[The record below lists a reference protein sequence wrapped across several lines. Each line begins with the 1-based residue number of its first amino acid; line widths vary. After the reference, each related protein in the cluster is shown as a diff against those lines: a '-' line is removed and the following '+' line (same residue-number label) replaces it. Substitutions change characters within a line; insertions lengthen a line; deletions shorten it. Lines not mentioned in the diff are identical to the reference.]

1 MKNKPT
7 HYGLLLAAITLILF
21 FAVYF
26 YFIGFNY
33 YIISIQVNFFVLP
46 ALYTLASILLLYK
59 LTNYEKLSFLTCL
72 QYSFTTM
79 FIGGTLSFLFIAL
92 FFNYID
98 QDAQQLLQNQGLNKM
113 LENLTFEYA
122 SIEHPTEAI
131 TLKYKEYVNNIQTR
145 ITEKESFFT
154 FKNSCIILSVLYFFY
169 FIISVLLSIFFRTRK
184 PNATIYSH
192 SPAQ

>member
-59 LTNYEKLSFLTCL
+59 
-72 QYSFTTM
+72 
-79 FIGGTLSFLFIAL
+79 
-92 FFNYID
+92 
-98 QDAQQLLQNQGLNKM
+98 
-113 LENLTFEYA
+113 
-122 SIEHPTEAI
+122 H
-131 TLKYKEYVNNIQTR
+131 R
-145 ITEKESFFT
+145 
-154 FKNSCIILSVLYFFY
+154 
-169 FIISVLLSIFFRTRK
+169 RK
-184 PNATIYSH
+184 
-192 SPAQ
+192 